1 VPSSSPRGT
10 YQVIS
15 QALRDRITAGA
26 YREGL
31 PSEAEIGREFG
42 VARTTVRR
50 ALRALEES
58 GDIKTVAGVGR
69 RVAGGTEAAPYEQI
83 MADLLEQI
91 RKGDLP
97 AGTRLPSEADLVEKY
112 GVSRGTVRRAVRE
125 LETAGHVE
133 ARHGV
138 GRFVSSP
145 S

>member
-1 VPSSSPRGT
+1 MPSPSPRGT

-15 QALRDRITAGA
+15 QAMRERIAAGA
-26 YREGL
+26 YVDGL

-42 VARTTVRR
+42 VGRTTVRR

-58 GDIKTVAGVGR
+58 GDIKTVVGVGR
-69 RVAGGTEAAPYEQI
+69 KVAGGASTAPYERV

-91 RKGDLP
+91 RKGELS
-97 AGTRLPSEADLVEKY
+97 AGSRLPSEAALVEAY

>member
-1 VPSSSPRGT
+1 MPSPSPRGT

-15 QALRDRITAGA
+15 QALRERIAAGS
-26 YREGL
+26 YPDGL
-31 PSEAEIGREFG
+31 PSEADIGREFG

-50 ALRALEES
+50 ALHSLEES

-69 RVAGGTEAAPYEQI
+69 KVSGDTGAAPYEQI
-83 MADLLEQI
+83 MTDLLKQI
-91 RKGDLP
+91 RKGELP
-97 AGTRLPSEADLVEKY
+97 AGTRLPSEAALGEKY

-138 GRFVSSP
+138 GRFVSS
-145 S
+145 SS

>member
-1 VPSSSPRGT
+1 M
-10 YQVIS
+10 IS
-15 QALRDRITAGA
+15 QALRERIAAGV
-26 YREGL
+26 YVDGL
-31 PSEAEIGREFG
+31 PSEAEIGREFE

-50 ALRALEES
+50 ALHDLEES

-69 RVAGGTEAAPYEQI
+69 IVAGGAGNAPYERI
-83 MADLLEQI
+83 MADLLDQI
-91 RKGDLP
+91 RSGDLP
-97 AGTRLPSEADLVEKY
+97 SGARLPSEAALVERY